1 MLDTFASQGDLAVRL
16 STRRLQFG
24 AGSQSLYDSIR
35 AGQPACLTT
44 LHEPWERWGYQGGW
58 LGLWRG
64 MTTIAENDVAARQ
77 PRTKPAP
84 PPLAQADEPTV
95 ERPIIAAVIY
105 LLGGCALLGLTG
117 VIVLIAVKADAS
129 SLAALTALVGPAI
142 GGLAS
147 IMATTRTSPPASAP
161 KDTDDS

>member
-1 MLDTFASQGDLAVRL
+1 
-16 STRRLQFG
+16 
-24 AGSQSLYDSIR
+24 
-35 AGQPACLTT
+35 
-44 LHEPWERWGYQGGW
+44 
-58 LGLWRG
+58 
-64 MTTIAENDVAARQ
+64 MTTIAENDVAAEQ

-84 PPLAQADEPTV
+84 SPSAQVDEPTV

-147 IMATTRTSPPASAP
+147 IMATTRTSPPASAT

>member
-1 MLDTFASQGDLAVRL
+1 
-16 STRRLQFG
+16 
-24 AGSQSLYDSIR
+24 
-35 AGQPACLTT
+35 
-44 LHEPWERWGYQGGW
+44 
-58 LGLWRG
+58 
-64 MTTIAENDVAARQ
+64 
-77 PRTKPAP
+77 
-84 PPLAQADEPTV
+84 LAQVDEPTV

-105 LLGGCALLGLTG
+105 LLGGCALLGLSG

-161 KDTDDS
+161 KDTDHN

>member
-1 MLDTFASQGDLAVRL
+1 
-16 STRRLQFG
+16 
-24 AGSQSLYDSIR
+24 
-35 AGQPACLTT
+35 
-44 LHEPWERWGYQGGW
+44 
-58 LGLWRG
+58 
-64 MTTIAENDVAARQ
+64 MTTIAENDVAAGQ

-84 PPLAQADEPTV
+84 LPLAQVDEPTV
-95 ERPIIAAVIY
+95 ERPIIASVIY

-147 IMATTRTSPPASAP
+147 IMATTRTSPPASRP

>member
-1 MLDTFASQGDLAVRL
+1 
-16 STRRLQFG
+16 
-24 AGSQSLYDSIR
+24 
-35 AGQPACLTT
+35 
-44 LHEPWERWGYQGGW
+44 
-58 LGLWRG
+58 
-64 MTTIAENDVAARQ
+64 MTTIAENS
-77 PRTKPAP
+77 PAP
-84 PPLAQADEPTV
+84 LPVAQIDEPTV

-117 VIVLIAVKADAS
+117 VIVLIAVKADAN

-161 KDTDDS
+161 KDTHDS

>member
-1 MLDTFASQGDLAVRL
+1 
-16 STRRLQFG
+16 
-24 AGSQSLYDSIR
+24 
-35 AGQPACLTT
+35 
-44 LHEPWERWGYQGGW
+44 
-58 LGLWRG
+58 
-64 MTTIAENDVAARQ
+64 MTTIAENDVAARE
-77 PRTKPAP
+77 PLTKPAP
-84 PPLAQADEPTV
+84 QPLAQADEPTV

-161 KDTDDS
+161 KDTHDS

>member
-1 MLDTFASQGDLAVRL
+1 M
-16 STRRLQFG
+16 
-24 AGSQSLYDSIR
+24 
-35 AGQPACLTT
+35 TT
-44 LHEPWERWGYQGGW
+44 L
-58 LGLWRG
+58 
-64 MTTIAENDVAARQ
+64 AENDVAAGQ

-84 PPLAQADEPTV
+84 LPSAQVDEPTV

>member
-1 MLDTFASQGDLAVRL
+1 MS
-16 STRRLQFG
+16 
-24 AGSQSLYDSIR
+24 
-35 AGQPACLTT
+35 P
-44 LHEPWERWGYQGGW
+44 
-58 LGLWRG
+58 
-64 MTTIAENDVAARQ
+64 IAENVVAEGKQ
-77 PRTKPAP
+77 QTNPAP
-84 PPLAQADEPTV
+84 LPLAQVDEPTV
-95 ERPIIAAVIY
+95 ERPIIASVIY

-147 IMATTRTSPPASAP
+147 IMATTRTTPPAGAP